1 MEDLERLKAER
12 DRFEKALIEEAK
24 LTHAER
30 ARADR
35 LQAELDA
42 LRLEKAAPGIDRA
55 AADHAAAELAKAE
68 KRLKKMRAE
77 RADLLKRHE
86 ALALEYADAKEDLAC
101 ARDALDRQR
110 TETAGALERAE
121 AAERELERLKAAATQ
136 EPAETMRDLTPEFG
150 EGLVTVREW
159 AESLAGVHVDTV
171 GSWLWVTGDTRA
183 HKDELK
189 AAGFRYSAKKEA
201 WYWKP
206 AGSAPKTRRA
216 RYGSVDALKS
226 HWSAA

>member
-30 ARADR
+30 V
-35 LQAELDA
+35 
-42 LRLEKAAPGIDRA
+42 
-55 AADHAAAELAKAE
+55 
-68 KRLKKMRAE
+68 

-136 EPAETMRDLTPEFG
+136 EPAETPRDLTPEFG

-189 AAGFRYSAKKEA
+189 AAGFRFSAKKEA